1 MKSIGPAQALN
12 IEPNCVIKVGQGRGF
27 VIAHRRKL
35 RPMHNLPGLRRR
47 AFVEDRLVIT
57 AAHCLPKFPRA
68 FAAEHCELRTYP
80 NLLGSLANNKNGKKN
95 DVWAE
100 CLFADPIADIAV
112 LGCPDGQALS
122 DEADAYNA
130 LTEKVTPLR
139 IGAARSGKGWLLSL
153 DRPRW
158 IRTVIDREYGSLHT
172 GPTKGGMSGSPIL
185 NDRGQAVGILCTGTE
200 TIIASSGERVNE
212 NAGPHA
218 ILTENLPGWLL
229 QR

>member
-1 MKSIGPAQALN
+1 MRSH
-12 IEPNCVIKVGQGRGF
+12 PNPSCVIKVGQGRGF
-27 VIAHRRKL
+27 VIAHRRKV
-35 RPMHNLPGLRRR
+35 RSMPKLPGLRPR

-68 FAAEHCELRTYP
+68 FAAEYCELRTYQ
-80 NLLGSLANNKNGKKN
+80 NLLGRLANNKNGKKN

-112 LGCPDGQALS
+112 LGCPDRQKFG
-122 DEADAYNA
+122 DETDAYDV

-158 IRTVIDREYGSLHT
+158 IPTTLDLAYGSLKT
-172 GPTKGGMSGSPIL
+172 GPAEGGMSGSPIL
-185 NDRGQAVGILCTGTE
+185 NDRGKAVGVVCTGTVRI
-200 TIIASSGERVNE
+200 TASGKRVRG
-212 NAGPHA
+212 NAGRQA
-218 ILTENLPGWLL
+218 ILMKNLPGWLL
-229 QR
+229 QF